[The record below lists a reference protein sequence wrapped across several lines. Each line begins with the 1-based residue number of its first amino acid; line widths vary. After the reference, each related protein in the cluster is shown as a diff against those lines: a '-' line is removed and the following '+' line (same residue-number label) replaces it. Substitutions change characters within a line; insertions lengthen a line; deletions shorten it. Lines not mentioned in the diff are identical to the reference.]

1 MRKISVEKIRN
12 IGIMAHIDAGKTTTT
27 ERILFYT
34 GENYKMGEV
43 HHGTATMDYME
54 LEQER
59 GITITSAAITCYW
72 KENQINIIDTPGHVD
87 FTAEVERSL
96 RILDGAVVVLCG
108 VGGVEPQTEKV
119 WYQAEKYNIPRIIY
133 INKMD
138 RNGAEYE
145 EVLDEIE
152 EKFAVKPLLLQL
164 PIGFEDSFRGVVDLI
179 TMKAHLYEGD
189 MLGAKFHITD
199 IPEDMVVEAE
209 MHRDNLIEIL
219 SDFDMEIMEL
229 FLEKKDISEEKIKK
243 AIRKA
248 TINLDLYP
256 VIMGSS
262 FKNKAVQSLLDS
274 VIEYLPSPLDKDET
288 VGFNPK
294 NEEEITRKIKDAE
307 DFSAL
312 VFKILSDKHL
322 GKLAFF
328 RVYSGSIKSG
338 STIINSSTGKKV
350 RLSKIYKIFAKKRE
364 EVSEIFTGEIGA
376 TGGIVDIFTGDTLCS
391 VSNQIEFEKISF
403 PDPVISSTI
412 EPKLTTDHDKLQIVL
427 EKISDE
433 DPTFKSYID
442 KNTGQKIVSGM
453 GELHLDII
461 KERISRDF
469 NLDTKMGKPRVY
481 YKETVQ
487 INGIG
492 EEKYIAQESG
502 KGLYGHVVL
511 RIGPLEG
518 KEKFK
523 FDVEIDSKKIPS
535 EFYDPIYEGVRE
547 SLATG
552 TLAGYPITDI
562 KVTLIDGSY
571 NDEDSSEIAFKIAAS
586 KAFRDAYK
594 NAKPI
599 LLEPVMKIE
608 ILVQDQYLG
617 DIIADLNA
625 RDGKINNM
633 ENRNNL
639 HVVDGIVPLSN
650 MFGFATSLRTMTQGR
665 ANYSMEFFDY
675 IKMSEEKTEKVLV
688 NQLGIYAN
696 N

>member
-1 MRKISVEKIRN
+1 MRKTAVEKTRN

-34 GENYKMGEV
+34 GQNYKIGEV

-59 GITITSAAITCYW
+59 GITITSAATTCFW
-72 KENQINIIDTPGHVD
+72 KDNQINIIDTPGHVD

-96 RILDGAVVVLCG
+96 RVLDGAIVVLCA

-119 WYQAEKYNIPRIIY
+119 WYQAEKYNIPRVIY

-138 RNGAEYE
+138 RNGAEYN
-145 EVLDEIE
+145 EVLEEIE
-152 EKFAVKPLLLQL
+152 EKFAIKPLLLQL
-164 PIGFEDSFRGVVDLI
+164 PIGFEDTFNGIIDLI
-179 TMKAHLYEGD
+179 TMKAHIYDSDVMGT
-189 MLGAKFHITD
+189 KFQITD
-199 IPEDMVVEAE
+199 IPEDMLIEAE
-209 MHRDNLIEIL
+209 LHRENLLEIL
-219 SDFDMEIMEL
+219 SDYNMELMEL
-229 FLEKKDISEEKIKK
+229 FLEKKNISEKLIKE

-248 TINLDLYP
+248 TLSLDLFP
-256 VIMGSS
+256 VLMGSS

-274 VIEYLPSPLDKDET
+274 IIYYLPSPKDKKE
-288 VGFNPK
+288 VSGFCPK
-294 NEEEITRKIKDAE
+294 KGNEMIRNIDDKEHYSS
-307 DFSAL
+307 F
-312 VFKILSDKHL
+312 VFKILTDEHL
-322 GKLAFF
+322 GKLIFF
-328 RVYSGSIKSG
+328 RVYSGSLKAG
-338 STIINSSTGKKV
+338 STIINASTGKKV
-350 RLSKIYKIFAKKRE
+350 RLSKIYKMYAQKRV
-364 EVSEIFTGEIGA
+364 EVKEIFTGEIGA
-376 TGGIVDIFTGDTLCS
+376 TGGIGDIHTGDTLCDIA
-391 VSNQIEFEKISF
+391 NQIEFENIAF

-412 EPKLTTDHDKLQIVL
+412 EPKLTSDHDKLQLVL

-433 DPTFKSYID
+433 DPTFKTYID

-453 GELHLDII
+453 GELHLEVI
-461 KERISRDF
+461 KERILREF
-469 NLDTKMGKPRVY
+469 KLDTKMGKPRVY
-481 YKETVQ
+481 YKETIQ

-511 RIGPLEG
+511 QIDPLEG
-518 KEKFK
+518 KEKFQ
-523 FDVEIDSKKIPS
+523 FDIKIDSNKIPS
-535 EFYDPIYEGVRE
+535 EFYNPIQEGIKE
-547 SLATG
+547 SLTTG

-571 NDEDSSEIAFKIAAS
+571 NDEDSNEIAFKIAAS

-608 ILVQDQYLG
+608 ILVQDEYLG
-617 DIIADLNA
+617 DIISDINA

-633 ENRNNL
+633 ENKNNI
-639 HVVDGIVPLSN
+639 HIVDGIVPLSN

-675 IKMSEEKTEKVLV
+675 VKMSKAKTENVLV